1 MDDQEKAGQSIFDAT
16 MNELVNEAAGV
27 KEPTDSDAEHRGDA
41 AYTSSAEYGKKT
53 TYIPS
58 DGHSVWKTLSDAK
71 ELCTE
76 SSNIEAMNLGI
87 GLTFVYPNISN
98 RTYAHILKPNRL
110 LKMHSGLDVVLEI
123 SGVAW
128 DKMTENER
136 LALLHHEL
144 EHIFYKEKRNG
155 DLELKLID
163 HDVKDFYNILDTYG
177 LSYIRP
183 GLNEE

>member
-1 MDDQEKAGQSIFDAT
+1 MSEENNAQEIFDET
-16 MNELVNEAAGV
+16 MNEIANEAAGA
-27 KEPTDSDAEHRGDA
+27 KDPTAADAEHRGDA
-41 AYTSSAEYGKKT
+41 AYQSKDEFGKKT

-58 DGHSVWKTLSDAK
+58 EGHSVNQTLSDAK

-76 SSNIEAMNLGI
+76 SSNLDAMKTNI
-87 GLTFVYPNISN
+87 GLTFVYPNISK
-98 RTYAHILKPNRL
+98 RVYAHILKPNRL
-110 LKMHSGLDVVLEI
+110 LKMHAGFDLILEI
-123 SGVAW
+123 SGAAW

-144 EHIFYKEKRNG
+144 EHVTFREKRNG

-163 HDVKDFYNILDTYG
+163 HNVKDFYNILDTYG

-183 GLNEE
+183 GLNED

>member
-1 MDDQEKAGQSIFDAT
+1 MSDEKNAQDIFDQT
-16 MNELVNEAAGV
+16 MSEIVNEAAGV
-27 KEPTDSDAEHRGDA
+27 KEPTDADAEHRGDA
-41 AYTSSAEYGKKT
+41 AYQSKAEFGKKMT
-53 TYIPS
+53 FIPS
-58 DGHSVWKTLSDAK
+58 EGHSVWKTLSDAK

-76 SSNIEAMNLGI
+76 SSNIEAMKVEI
-87 GLTFVYPNISN
+87 GLTFVYPSISK
-98 RTYAHILKPNRL
+98 RVYAHILKPGRL
-110 LKMHSGLDVVLEI
+110 LKMHSGLSIILEI

-144 EHIFYKEKRNG
+144 EHVTFVEKRNG

-163 HDVKDFYNILDTYG
+163 HNVNDFYNILDTYG